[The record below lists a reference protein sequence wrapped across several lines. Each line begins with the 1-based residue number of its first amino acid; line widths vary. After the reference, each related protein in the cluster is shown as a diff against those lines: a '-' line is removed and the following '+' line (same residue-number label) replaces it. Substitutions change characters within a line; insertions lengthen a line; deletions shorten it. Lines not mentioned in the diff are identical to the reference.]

1 MRRPL
6 TSAQLAQF
14 AEIGE
19 DRIDE
24 YRSRGLID
32 PDRDGEMDDWDV
44 LRLRILMHYESLGR
58 SMDEI
63 EKAIRDGS
71 TSVIYSDLLWG
82 DADAF
87 VVPEQIADELGVPL
101 EDIEALLRAIGL
113 TGSIPRSDL
122 KFFEM
127 MKSLVD
133 GGLPM
138 KLLLEVARVYGD
150 SLRRLAQTE
159 VRMIR
164 DVVAEPGRSSLLKD
178 RAQSERL
185 QAVQEV
191 LEPVLEPMLLSIHRR
206 HLMRASVQEAVADLE
221 AAERGE
227 DRETLEATIAFVDLA
242 SFTSLA
248 QIHGDEVAAGILDRF
263 DELVRQLL
271 EEHGGT
277 LVKQIGDAAML
288 VFTEPVQAVRFSIG
302 LDATASREPNFPAL
316 RTGIHSGPVLY
327 RVGDYVGNTVN
338 LAARIA
344 AMAGPNEILVTE
356 PMAEAA
362 VESGVTITPAGE
374 HELSGIEGP
383 IFLWRLESRAHAA
396 PERDPVCGM
405 AIGSNP
411 VARLVHH
418 GRQFSFCSEDC
429 LRRFLED
436 PGKYL
441 QPADRAEK
449 PEL

>member
-87 VVPEQIADELGVPL
+87 VVPEQIAEELGVPL

-191 LEPVLEPMLLSIHRR
+191 LEPVLEP
-206 HLMRASVQEAVADLE
+206 
-221 AAERGE
+221 
-227 DRETLEATIAFVDLA
+227 
-242 SFTSLA
+242 
-248 QIHGDEVAAGILDRF
+248 
-263 DELVRQLL
+263 
-271 EEHGGT
+271 
-277 LVKQIGDAAML
+277 
-288 VFTEPVQAVRFSIG
+288 
-302 LDATASREPNFPAL
+302 
-316 RTGIHSGPVLY
+316 
-327 RVGDYVGNTVN
+327 
-338 LAARIA
+338 
-344 AMAGPNEILVTE
+344 
-356 PMAEAA
+356 
-362 VESGVTITPAGE
+362 
-374 HELSGIEGP
+374 
-383 IFLWRLESRAHAA
+383 
-396 PERDPVCGM
+396 
-405 AIGSNP
+405 
-411 VARLVHH
+411 
-418 GRQFSFCSEDC
+418 
-429 LRRFLED
+429 
-436 PGKYL
+436 
-441 QPADRAEK
+441 
-449 PEL
+449 